1 MLLDKFDLQILY
13 HMQKNSRVKLAEL
26 AEKVCLSI
34 SQCSRRITRMEEEGV
49 IRGYSVRLSSKD
61 LGLAIT
67 AMVFISFEKRMMLSP
82 REAMS
87 CLLAHD
93 EVIDCHVITGTYDFI
108 IKVKVESME
117 ALSNFLSR
125 VVGSVDG
132 IRDIASHIV
141 METLKENGPQP
152 IYGINP
158 R

>member
-1 MLLDKFDLQILY
+1 MQLDKFDLLILY

-26 AEKVCLSI
+26 AEVVCLSI
-34 SQCSRRITRMEEEGV
+34 SQCSRRIARMEEEGV
-49 IRGYSVRLSSKD
+49 IQGYSLRLSSKD

-82 REAMS
+82 REAIA
-87 CLLAHD
+87 CLLTHD
-93 EVIDCHVITGTYDFI
+93 EVIDCHVITGNYDYI

-117 ALSNFLSR
+117 ALSHFLSR
-125 VVGSVDG
+125 IVGSVEG

-152 IYGINP
+152 IQGIQS